1 MNGRDRRISVFQDTG
16 RLCRSHPRLKEAI
29 AQANRKQEVIHS
41 ETDLPVGKP
50 PYDVPAEIVLSG
62 KRSFAAA
69 AAYKGSAVC
78 VLNFASARHPGGG
91 VERGASAQEECLCR
105 TSTLF
110 FHLTDEVPREEFYQ
124 RHGSYVNQRFKAE
137 YNDDCIYTPGVT
149 VFKTDT
155 LFPEQMP
162 ERDWFSVNV
171 ISCAAPNLCGP
182 VWDRIGPDDLQEIH
196 EKRLRRIL
204 SVAAA
209 HNNEVVILGAFGCG
223 AFRNPPEIVAA
234 ATKRV
239 VEEFRYHFKTI
250 EIAVWCPPGNDTN
263 YRAFQQ
269 VLGI

>member
-1 MNGRDRRISVFQDTG
+1 MNNRDRLVSIFQDTQ

-29 AQANRKQEVIHS
+29 AQSNGNQEVIRS
-41 ETDLPVGKP
+41 GASLPVGKP
-50 PYDVPAEIVLSG
+50 PYDAPAKTVLSR

-69 AAYKGSAVC
+69 AAYKGSRVC
-78 VLNFASARHPGGG
+78 VLNFASAKHPGGG

-110 FHLTDEVPREEFYQ
+110 VHLTDKVPREEFYR
-124 RHGSYVNQRFKAE
+124 RHEYYVNQRFKAE

-155 LFPEQMP
+155 LFPERMP

-171 ISCAAPNLCGP
+171 ISCAAPNLYSY
-182 VWDRIGPDDLQEIH
+182 DRVDPDILREIH
-196 EKRLRRIL
+196 ENRLRRIL

-209 HNNEVVILGAFGCG
+209 HNNEVMILGAFGCG

-234 ATKRV
+234 ATKIV
-239 VEEFRYHFKTI
+239 VEEFQHHFKAF
-250 EIAVWCPPGNDTN
+250 ELAVWCPPGNDTN

-269 VLGI
+269 TLGI